1 MSPGQGT
8 QFFRAGARLPERPGH
23 DQLMGDVTVRL
34 AGPADADSVGQLL
47 RDFNEEFDT
56 HGPTAA
62 EFTGRFN
69 TLLARGDVVV
79 VLADDH
85 GRDVGFALLTLRP
98 TPYYDGSLSQLE
110 ELYVVPELRDRGIG
124 SRILGAAI
132 ETVRA
137 KGGVEMHINV
147 DEIDEDARRFYEHHG
162 FSNIEAGSNHRMLFY
177 LQEL

>member
-34 AGPADADSVGQLL
+34 AGLADADSVGQLL

-69 TLLARGDVVV
+69 TLLARDDVVV
-79 VLADDH
+79 VLADDN

>member
-1 MSPGQGT
+1 
-8 QFFRAGARLPERPGH
+8 
-23 DQLMGDVTVRL
+23 MGDVTVRL
-34 AGPADADSVGQLL
+34 AGLADADSVGQLL

-69 TLLARGDVVV
+69 TLLARDDVVV
-79 VLADDH
+79 VLADDN